1 VLDAKTCREFARD
14 CVRIAE
20 KMNAKD
26 RETLLRIAQAWEARA
41 LEAEAE
47 KVARGRERPRRQAIP
62 FCNVRVCTR

>member
-20 KMNAKD
+20 KMSAKD

-41 LEAEAE
+41 VEAE
-47 KVARGRERPRRQAIP
+47 RRESSSRPRTPEAP
-62 FCNVRVCTR
+62 GDPVL

>member
-1 VLDAKTCREFARD
+1 VLDAKSCREFARD

-41 LEAEAE
+41 LEAE
-47 KVARGRERPRRQAIP
+47 RRENGSRPRTSEAP
-62 FCNVRVCTR
+62 GDPVL

>member
-14 CVRIAE
+14 CIRIAE

-41 LEAEAE
+41 FEAE
-47 KVARGRERPRRQAIP
+47 RRESRSRPRTPEAP
-62 FCNVRVCTR
+62 GDPVL

>member
-1 VLDAKTCREFARD
+1 LDAKTCREFARD

-41 LEAEAE
+41 LEAERRE
-47 KVARGRERPRRQAIP
+47 NTARL
-62 FCNVRVCTR
+62 